1 MKIKLFNEDG
11 FSLLEV
17 LTSMFIMAFSLMLLL
32 HMAMVAVDGNSWASS
47 TTTCT
52 QLLQQK
58 LEELRAENEP
68 VSGEDTVDGI
78 LREWVVSDA
87 GSHLR
92 EVSISATWVS
102 PDSTVRSYAI
112 NSLIKTDAP

>member
-1 MKIKLFNEDG
+1 MKIKIFNENG

-17 LTSMFIMAFSLMLLL
+17 LTSMFIMGFSLLLLL
-32 HMAMVAVDGNSWASS
+32 HMAMIAVDGNNWASN
-47 TTTCT
+47 TTNCT

-58 LEELRAENEP
+58 LEELRSENEP
-68 VSGEDTVDGI
+68 VSGEDTVNSI
-78 LREWVVSDA
+78 LRQWVVSDA

-92 EVSISATWVS
+92 DVSITATWVT

>member
-1 MKIKLFNEDG
+1 MKIKIFNEDG

-17 LTSMFIMAFSLMLLL
+17 FTSMFIMAISLLLLL
-32 HMAMVAVDGNSWASS
+32 HMAIVAVDGNSWASN

-52 QLLQQK
+52 QMLQQK
-58 LEELRAENEP
+58 LEELRSQNEP
-68 VSGEDTVDGI
+68 ISGLDTVDGI
-78 LREWVVSDA
+78 LRKWEVSKA
-87 GSHLR
+87 GTHLR
-92 EVSISATWVS
+92 DVSISATWVS